1 MNGMTASKMFYSA
14 NKVMEAYHNVLRPLC
29 KKTGLPPMAVDILM
43 FISNNPDNNTARDIC
58 LMRGLKSGIV
68 SVHVERLV
76 NEGLLT
82 RETVPNDRRKTRLV
96 LTPAAADIVKEGRK
110 LQIRFGHRLLEGI
123 SPADIE
129 VFRKCLSAVGENIE
143 DMRRNGLEK
152 ESEDI

>member
-14 NKVMEAYHNVLRPLC
+14 NRVMEAYHNMLRPLC

-82 RETVPNDRRKTRLV
+82 RETVPNDPPQNSTRAHSLRR
-96 LTPAAADIVKEGRK
+96 
-110 LQIRFGHRLLEGI
+110 GHRKRGQGTANTLRTPLAQRHQ
-123 SPADIE
+123 PC
-129 VFRKCLSAVGENIE
+129 RY
-143 DMRRNGLEK
+143 
-152 ESEDI
+152 

>member
-1 MNGMTASKMFYSA
+1 
-14 NKVMEAYHNVLRPLC
+14 
-29 KKTGLPPMAVDILM
+29 
-43 FISNNPDNNTARDIC
+43 
-58 LMRGLKSGIV
+58 MRGLKSGIV

-96 LTPAAADIVKEGRK
+96 LTPAAADIVKEGRE

-123 SPADIE
+123 CPADIE

-143 DMRRNGLEK
+143 DMRKNGLEK